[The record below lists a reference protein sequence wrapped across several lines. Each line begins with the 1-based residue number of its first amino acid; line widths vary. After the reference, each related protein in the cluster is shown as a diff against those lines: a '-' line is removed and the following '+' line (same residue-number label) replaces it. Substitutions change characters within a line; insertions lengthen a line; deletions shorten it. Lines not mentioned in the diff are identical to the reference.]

1 MWGKKIQEAVM
12 TLELEIFKE
21 KLDVILREII
31 LEDFVPLCMSLKEMT
46 QQLIYK

>member
-1 MWGKKIQEAVM
+1 M

-31 LEDFVPLCMSLKEMT
+31 LEDFVSLCMSLKEMT